1 MEKEIE
7 NACNDFREY
16 CYCYLRSLFQFLSSS
31 DDMENLIVKEIHNLE
46 LPSSNRC
53 CSHCNKEFYNR
64 KVKCDDCGNVI
75 SKIKK
80 ADNSNES
87 APSLKAM
94 PKYFEIGEINA
105 PNHVRISMGEPIL
118 VNPNS
123 FKNLETILDQL
134 HENIIEN
141 SEREWLF
148 VGADG
153 PPYCLMRRLLKQNP
167 GQYDWVSLVSGGG
180 RLNIFQST

>member
-1 MEKEIE
+1 
-7 NACNDFREY
+7 
-16 CYCYLRSLFQFLSSS
+16 
-31 DDMENLIVKEIHNLE
+31 MENLTVKEIYNLE
-46 LPSSNRC
+46 LPSSNRQ
-53 CSHCNKEFYNR
+53 CSHCNKEFYNC
-64 KVKCDDCGNVI
+64 KVKCDYCGNII

-87 APSLKAM
+87 APNLKAM

>member
-1 MEKEIE
+1 
-7 NACNDFREY
+7 
-16 CYCYLRSLFQFLSSS
+16 
-31 DDMENLIVKEIHNLE
+31 
-46 LPSSNRC
+46 
-53 CSHCNKEFYNR
+53 
-64 KVKCDDCGNVI
+64 
-75 SKIKK
+75 
-80 ADNSNES
+80 
-87 APSLKAM
+87 
-94 PKYFEIGEINA
+94 
-105 PNHVRISMGEPIL
+105 MGEPIL

-153 PPYCLMRRLLKQNP
+153 PPYCLMRRVLKQNP

-180 RLNIFQST
+180 HLNMNLLKTYFKVLEKIILEPFFFSIKMRYAFHTIKLQLS

>member
-1 MEKEIE
+1 
-7 NACNDFREY
+7 
-16 CYCYLRSLFQFLSSS
+16 
-31 DDMENLIVKEIHNLE
+31 MENLIVKEIYNLE
-46 LPSSNRC
+46 LPSSNWC
-53 CSHCNKEFYNR
+53 CNHCNKEFYNH

-94 PKYFEIGEINA
+94 PKYFEIGEKNA
-105 PNHVRISMGEPIL
+105 PNHVQISMGEPIL

-123 FKNLETILDQL
+123 FKNLEAILDQL
-134 HENIIEN
+134 HENIMEN

-153 PPYCLMRRLLKQNP
+153 PPYCLMRCLLKQNP

-180 RLNIFQST
+180 HLNMNLLKTYFKVYT

>member
-1 MEKEIE
+1 M
-7 NACNDFREY
+7 
-16 CYCYLRSLFQFLSSS
+16 
-31 DDMENLIVKEIHNLE
+31 E
-46 LPSSNRC
+46 LPSLIGAAVIAIKN
-53 CSHCNKEFYNR
+53 FIIT
-64 KVKCDDCGNVI
+64 KCDDCGNII

-87 APSLKAM
+87 AASLKAM

-153 PPYCLMRRLLKQNP
+153 PPYCKQNP
-167 GQYDWVSLVSGGG
+167 GQYD
-180 RLNIFQST
+180 

>member
-1 MEKEIE
+1 M
-7 NACNDFREY
+7 
-16 CYCYLRSLFQFLSSS
+16 
-31 DDMENLIVKEIHNLE
+31 E
-46 LPSSNRC
+46 LPSLIGAAVIAIKN
-53 CSHCNKEFYNR
+53 FIIT
-64 KVKCDDCGNVI
+64 KCDDCGNII

-87 APSLKAM
+87 AASLKAM

-134 HENIIEN
+134 HENIEN

-153 PPYCLMRRLLKQNP
+153 PPYCKQNP
-167 GQYDWVSLVSGGG
+167 GQYD
-180 RLNIFQST
+180 